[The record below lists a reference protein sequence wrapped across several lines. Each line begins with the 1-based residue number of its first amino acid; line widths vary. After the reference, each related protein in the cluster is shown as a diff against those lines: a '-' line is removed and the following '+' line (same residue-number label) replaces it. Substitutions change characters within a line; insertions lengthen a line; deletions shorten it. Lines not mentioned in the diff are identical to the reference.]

1 MAKIDT
7 TKIEGYESMTAEQK
21 IAALTEYEL
30 EEPQSGDAEVE
41 RLRNSLSKAN
51 KDAAE
56 YKRQLRAKQSEDEAR
71 QAEADEA
78 RQAMEQKVAE
88 MEKTIGD
95 FKAREAISGYEKA
108 LLGMGYTAEEALASA
123 TALQKGDFAA
133 FFAQQSKFTE
143 AQRNAAAEKVLGE
156 QPSLSTGGAPNATV
170 TREAFEKMDYS
181 QRVALYNENPTL
193 YANLTKQEA

>member
-21 IAALTEYEL
+21 IAALTVYEL
-30 EEPQSGDAEVE
+30 EEPQGGDAEVE

-56 YKRQLRAKQSEDEAR
+56 YKRQLRAKQTEDEAR
-71 QAEADEA
+71 QAEEDET
-78 RQAMEQKVAE
+78 RQAMQQKIDE
-88 MEKTIGD
+88 MEQALGD
-95 FKAREAISGYEKA
+95 FKAREAISNYEKA
-108 LLGMGYTAEEALASA
+108 LLGMGYTAEDALASA

-156 QPSLSTGGAPNATV
+156 QPSLSSGKPVSAQDTMSKADADMRRFAGLSQQPN
-170 TREAFEKMDYS
+170 K
-181 QRVALYNENPTL
+181 
-193 YANLTKQEA
+193 

>member
-21 IAALTEYEL
+21 LAALTAYEF
-30 EEPQSGDAEVE
+30 EEEQGDSEVE
-41 RLRNSLSKAN
+41 RLRSSLSKAN
-51 KDAAE
+51 RDAAE

-71 QAEADEA
+71 QAEEDEA
-78 RQAMEQKVAE
+78 RQAMAQRVADL
-88 MEKTIGD
+88 EKQIGD
-95 FKAREAISGYEKA
+95 YEAREAVSGYEKA
-108 LLGMGYTAEEALASA
+108 LLGMGYTAADALASA

-133 FFAQQSKFTE
+133 FFAQQAKFTE

-170 TREAFEKMDYS
+170 TKEAFEKMDYTA
-181 QRVALYNENPTL
+181 RVQLYNENPTL
-193 YANLTKQEA
+193 YANLTNQEA